1 MLVFSGLL
9 GGALGPFVV
18 GLFSDLATS
27 GQDARLRCGL
37 SFMLLVPVLS
47 TIALLVALRQLS
59 AKQTRD
65 EGNGN

>member
-9 GGALGPFVV
+9 GGALGPFAI

-37 SFMLLVPVLS
+37 SYMLLLQVLS
-47 TIALLVALRQLS
+47 TIALLLALRQLS